1 MRHPSIT
8 LGLITIAAIVVTA
21 CSATAA
27 PSASTAALQSASA
40 APSASFAPPSGS
52 PSALPSAGAS
62 ASIALPSFVLPS
74 TDKALE
80 ALIPDEMCGQKVQKL
95 SMSGSAFEQADP
107 EFVQLLAALGKTPA
121 DVSMAAGGIQSGSKC
136 SAGIFEVK
144 GADPAQFKQDF
155 LDAAA
160 KNGDHYTEKS
170 LGGKTVLADP
180 TSKNV
185 QYGYFKG
192 DALIFVLADSDADA
206 ATVTAALP

>member
-27 PSASTAALQSASA
+27 PSASTAVLQSASA

-121 DVSMAAGGIQSGSKC
+121 DVSMAAGGIQSGAKC

-206 ATVTAALP
+206 ATVIAALP

>member
-1 MRHPSIT
+1 MRHPTIT
-8 LGLITIAAIVVTA
+8 LGLITIVAIVVAA
-21 CSATAA
+21 CSSTAT
-27 PSASTAALQSASA
+27 PSASTAVLQSASA
-40 APSASFAPPSGS
+40 APSASSPSPSGS
-52 PSALPSAGAS
+52 PSALPSAEAS
-62 ASIALPSFVLPS
+62 ASGAIPSFVLPS

-95 SMSGSAFEQADP
+95 SLSGSAFEQANP
-107 EFVQLLAALGKTPA
+107 EFVRLLAALGKTTA

-170 LGGKTVLADP
+170 LGGKTVLSDP

-192 DALIFVLADSDADA
+192 DALIFVSADSDSDA
-206 ATVTAALP
+206 ATVIAALP

>member
-206 ATVTAALP
+206 ATVIAALP

>member
-144 GADPAQFKQDF
+144 GADPARFKQDF

-206 ATVTAALP
+206 ATVIAALP

>member
-52 PSALPSAGAS
+52 PSSLPSAGAS

-206 ATVTAALP
+206 ATVIAALP

>member
-52 PSALPSAGAS
+52 PSSLPSAGAS

-121 DVSMAAGGIQSGSKC
+121 DVSMAAGGIQSGAKC

-206 ATVTAALP
+206 ATVIAALP

>member
-27 PSASTAALQSASA
+27 PSASTAVLQSASA

-206 ATVTAALP
+206 ATVIAALP

>member
-1 MRHPSIT
+1 MRHPPIT

-121 DVSMAAGGIQSGSKC
+121 DVSMAAGGIQSGAKC

-206 ATVTAALP
+206 ATVIAALP

>member
-52 PSALPSAGAS
+52 PSGLPSAGPS
-62 ASIALPSFVLPS
+62 ASIAVPSFVLPS

-206 ATVTAALP
+206 ATVIAALP

>member
-21 CSATAA
+21 CSATAP
-27 PSASTAALQSASA
+27 PSASTAVVQSASA
-40 APSASFAPPSGS
+40 APSASYAQPSGS
-52 PSALPSAGAS
+52 STALPSAGAS
-62 ASIALPSFVLPS
+62 ASNALPSFVLPS

-80 ALIPDEMCGQKVQKL
+80 ALSPDEMCGQKVQKL

-170 LGGKTVLADP
+170 LGGKTVLSDP

-206 ATVTAALP
+206 ATVIAALP

>member
-121 DVSMAAGGIQSGSKC
+121 DVSMAAGGIQSGAKC

-192 DALIFVLADSDADA
+192 DALIFVSADSDADA
-206 ATVTAALP
+206 ATVIAALP

>member
-1 MRHPSIT
+1 M
-8 LGLITIAAIVVTA
+8 
-21 CSATAA
+21 
-27 PSASTAALQSASA
+27 
-40 APSASFAPPSGS
+40 
-52 PSALPSAGAS
+52 
-62 ASIALPSFVLPS
+62 LPS

-107 EFVQLLAALGKTPA
+107 GFVQLLAALGKTPA
-121 DVSMAAGGIQSGSKC
+121 DVSMAAGGIQSGAKC

-206 ATVTAALP
+206 ATVIAALP

>member
-1 MRHPSIT
+1 
-8 LGLITIAAIVVTA
+8 
-21 CSATAA
+21 
-27 PSASTAALQSASA
+27 
-40 APSASFAPPSGS
+40 
-52 PSALPSAGAS
+52 
-62 ASIALPSFVLPS
+62 VLPS

-121 DVSMAAGGIQSGSKC
+121 DVSMAAGGIQSGAKC

-170 LGGKTVLADP
+170 LGGKTVLSDP

-206 ATVTAALP
+206 ATVIAALP

>member
-74 TDKALE
+74 KDKALE

-206 ATVTAALP
+206 ATVIAALP

>member
-121 DVSMAAGGIQSGSKC
+121 DVSMAAGGIQSGAKC

-206 ATVTAALP
+206 ATVIAALP

>member
-52 PSALPSAGAS
+52 PSSLPSAGAS

-95 SMSGSAFEQADP
+95 SMSGSAFEQANP

-206 ATVTAALP
+206 ATVIAALP

>member
-95 SMSGSAFEQADP
+95 SMSGSAFEQANP

-206 ATVTAALP
+206 ATVIAALP

>member
-8 LGLITIAAIVVTA
+8 LGLITIAAIVVMA

-27 PSASTAALQSASA
+27 PSASTAVLQSASA

-206 ATVTAALP
+206 ATVIAALP

>member
-1 MRHPSIT
+1 MRHRSIT

-121 DVSMAAGGIQSGSKC
+121 DVSMAAGGIQSGAKC

-206 ATVTAALP
+206 ATVIAALP

>member
-21 CSATAA
+21 CSATAG
-27 PSASTAALQSASA
+27 PSASTAVLQSASA

-206 ATVTAALP
+206 ATVIAALP